1 MEHPQIRDRRR
12 AALAVLCLSLV
23 VIAMDNTILN
33 VALPTL
39 ARELVASGSEL
50 QWTVDAYVLVFAGL
64 LLSMGSLG
72 DRFGRRLM
80 LQLGL
85 VIFGLGS
92 LGSALAAS
100 ATVLIAMRAVMG
112 VGAALI
118 MPSTLSII
126 TNVFTDARERGRA
139 IGAWAGVA
147 GFGIVLGPV
156 IGGWLLED
164 FWWGSV
170 FMVNLPVVVVAL
182 GLGMFLV
189 PESRDPM
196 ATPLDPTG
204 ALLSIAAL
212 TALVYG
218 IIEAPGRGWTD
229 GLILACFGAALVL
242 TVAFI
247 GWEFRAPHPM
257 LQIGFFRD
265 LRFAMGAAS
274 IMLVFFALLGGIFVL
289 TQYLQFVLGYSP
301 LEAGLRVTPVGA
313 VIIGAPLGSR
323 LVERIG
329 SKVVVAG
336 GMVLVAAALTLLSF
350 ADQATEYWVI
360 ATALAMFGFG
370 MGATTAPA
378 TECVMGSLPLAK
390 AGVGSAMNDTTRL
403 VGAALGVAVVGSV
416 LSSLYSSSVEAATV
430 GLPVTVAAAAG
441 DSIGSALGVSA
452 GLGAAGVSL
461 AEAAR
466 AAFIDGMSG
475 GMLTAAAVALVGTVL
490 VSLFLPAGASRVEGH
505 ETERAGLGSA
515 S

>member
-1 MEHPQIRDRRR
+1 MQQPQARDRRW
-12 AALAVLCLSLV
+12 AALAVLCLSLI
-23 VIAMDNTILN
+23 VIGMDNTILN

-39 ARELVASGSEL
+39 ARELGASGSEL

-72 DRFGRRLM
+72 DRFGRKLM

-85 VIFGLGS
+85 IVFGLGS
-92 LGSALAAS
+92 LGSALAGS
-100 ATVLIAMRAVMG
+100 AVTLIAMRGLMG

-126 TNVFTDARERGRA
+126 TNIFTNPRERGRA

-156 IGGWLLED
+156 IGGWLLEH

-182 GLGMFLV
+182 GLGVLLV
-189 PESRDPM
+189 PESKDPV
-196 ATPLDPTG
+196 ATSLDPVG
-204 ALLSIAAL
+204 ALLSVAAL
-212 TALVYG
+212 TTLVYG

-229 GLILACFGAALVL
+229 GVIIACFAAALVL
-242 TVAFI
+242 AVVFV
-247 GWEFRAPHPM
+247 GWEFRVQHPM

-265 LRFAMGAAS
+265 LRFSMGAAS

-289 TQYLQFVLGYSP
+289 TQYLQFVRGYSP
-301 LEAGLRVTPVGA
+301 LEAGLRVTPVAA
-313 VIIGAPLGSR
+313 VILGAPLGSR
-323 LVERIG
+323 LVERVG

-336 GMVLVAAALTLLSF
+336 GMALVAAALALLSF
-350 ADQATEYWVI
+350 ADQATGYGMI
-360 ATALAMFGFG
+360 AAALAVFGLG

-416 LSSLYSSSVEAATV
+416 LSSLYSSSIGPATT
-430 GLPVTVAAAAG
+430 GLPLPVAAAAG
-441 DSIGSALGVSA
+441 DSIGSAPGA
-452 GLGAAGVSL
+452 AARIGAAGG
-461 AEAAR
+461 APR
-466 AAFIDGMSG
+466 AG
-475 GMLTAAAVALVGTVL
+475 GG
-490 VSLFLPAGASRVEGH
+490 AGAPRGG
-505 ETERAGLGSA
+505 AGGGPCP
-515 S
+515 